1 MADKCTRIK
10 LPCGIAGADYLT
22 VGVCGNPNAGVKIIA
37 LVGDERNTIFL
48 NPEHARELF
57 NWLGVYLHTV
67 LGD

>member
-22 VGVCGNPNAGVKIIA
+22 VGVWGNPNAGVEVCA
-37 LVGDERNTIFL
+37 VVDDEHHTVFL
-48 NPEHARELF
+48 HPEHARELF

-67 LGD
+67 SGD